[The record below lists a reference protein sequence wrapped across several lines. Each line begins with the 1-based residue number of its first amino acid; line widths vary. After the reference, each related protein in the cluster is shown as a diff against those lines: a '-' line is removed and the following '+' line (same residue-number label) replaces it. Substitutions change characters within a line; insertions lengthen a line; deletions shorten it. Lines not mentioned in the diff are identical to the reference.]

1 MTFTKSDSVRQRLLN
16 AALSLMHEQGFH
28 ALTQARVA
36 ATAGVRQSHLTYYF
50 PTRND
55 LLKAVVQEGKNVMT
69 ASMAASCIQGQL
81 LDLETFKE
89 MLIQHLSTSKAPRLM
104 LALTAACDEDIS
116 LRQWM
121 LEFQSDIHAH
131 FTEVLTAHGLLPT
144 EEELMLFHCTA
155 IGASTLGL
163 QQGGASSQVAW
174 LIRKA
179 FERLIADCQ
188 QRTLSPNSS
197 KPSNPSS

>member
-1 MTFTKSDSVRQRLLN
+1 MTFSKPDGVRQRLLN
-16 AALSLMHEQGFH
+16 AALGLMHEQGFH

-55 LLKAVVQEGKNVMT
+55 LLKAVVQESKNAMCASTMT
-69 ASMAASCIQGQL
+69 ACIQEKNL
-81 LDLETFKE
+81 SLDAFKE
-89 MLIQHLSTSKAPRLM
+89 ILIQHLTTSKTPRLM
-104 LALTAACDEDIS
+104 LALTAACDEDLS

-121 LEFQSDIHAH
+121 LEFQIDSRARFAEILNAYQLFPSEDD
-131 FTEVLTAHGLLPT
+131 
-144 EEELMLFHCTA
+144 LMLFHCIV
-155 IGASTLGL
+155 IGASALSL
-163 QQGGASSQVAW
+163 QQGGASTQLSEI
-174 LIRKA
+174 IRKA